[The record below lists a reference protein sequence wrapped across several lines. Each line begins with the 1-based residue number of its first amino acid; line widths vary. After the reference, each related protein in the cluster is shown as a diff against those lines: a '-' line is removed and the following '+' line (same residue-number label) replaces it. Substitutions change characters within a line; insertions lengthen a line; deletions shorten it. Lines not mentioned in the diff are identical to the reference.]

1 MTNWKGLCKN
11 INFSYLYWYIN
22 NIEKIEKSKGE
33 SYKKQKTW
41 ITKTPMEV
49 GNGMH
54 TNKPSN
60 KDDWMMSSIYIRM
73 VVNGQ
78 QEPVRKQPNTV
89 SWKF

>member
-1 MTNWKGLCKN
+1 M
-11 INFSYLYWYIN
+11 IFSYYWYID
-22 NIEKIEKSKGE
+22 NIEKIEKV
-33 SYKKQKTW
+33 KKMKIKNHKTW

-60 KDDWMMSSIYIRM
+60 KDVWTMSSIYIRM

-78 QEPVRKQPNTV
+78 QEPVRKHPNTV
-89 SWKF
+89 N